1 MPIDPQQVMG
11 AQIPDTTHRWDVD
24 DVILYHLG
32 VGAGN
37 PPNDVGELEYTYE
50 ANLKVLPSFATV
62 PMFSAMMSILNIDG
76 LDINPAMIL
85 HGEQAIHVS
94 GPIPVGATV
103 TNHATVEDV
112 YDKGKGALVVLRI
125 ESRDA
130 SDSVLFTNT
139 ASIYVRGEGG
149 FGGEPGPE
157 PANVAPDRPAD
168 HTVSSVTLPQQA
180 LLYRLSGDKNPLHAD
195 PAFAAF
201 GGFDR
206 PILHGLCTYG
216 IVCKA
221 VVDTVLEG
229 DVAAVTRFGARFSGV
244 VYPGETIVTRMW
256 REQEGWIVDA
266 RTAERDASVISNSF
280 LGVADAP

>member
-1 MPIDPQQVMG
+1 MPIDPQRVLG
-11 AQIPDTTHRWDVD
+11 AQIGETTHRWDID

-37 PPNDVGELEYTYE
+37 PPTDVGELEYTYE
-50 ANLKVLPSFATV
+50 SNLKVLPSFATI
-62 PMFSAMMSILNIDG
+62 PMFSAMMSILDIDG

-85 HGEQAIHVS
+85 HGEQVIEVN
-94 GPIPVGATV
+94 GPIPVEATV
-103 TNHATVEDV
+103 TNHATVEEL

-125 ESRDA
+125 ESRDET
-130 SDSVLFTNT
+130 DSVLFVNT

-168 HTVSSVTLPQQA
+168 HTVSSATLPQQA

-206 PILHGLCTYG
+206 PILHGLCSFG

-229 DVAAVTRFGARFSGV
+229 EVGAVARFGARFSGV
-244 VYPGETIVTRMW
+244 AYPGETIVTRMW
-256 REQEGWIVDA
+256 RESDGWIVDA
-266 RTAERDASVISNSF
+266 RTAERDSPVISNARI
-280 LGVADAP
+280 GVANGP